1 MGEKESATHL
11 VPINRATH
19 ERWDGKGYPDGLS
32 GEQIPL
38 ASRIVFACDAWH
50 AMISERPYRKAL
62 SSEAMI
68 EELEKN
74 AGQQF
79 DPGVVQALREV
90 LKTHRLQ
97 QPSRGTETIETGR

>member
-11 VPINRATH
+11 APINRATH

-38 ASRIVFACDAWH
+38 ASRIVFACDACY
-50 AMISERPYRKAL
+50 AMISERPSRKAL

-79 DPGVVQALREV
+79 DPGVVQVLKV
-90 LKTHRLQ
+90 ILKTHCLQ
-97 QPSRGTETIETGR
+97 APS